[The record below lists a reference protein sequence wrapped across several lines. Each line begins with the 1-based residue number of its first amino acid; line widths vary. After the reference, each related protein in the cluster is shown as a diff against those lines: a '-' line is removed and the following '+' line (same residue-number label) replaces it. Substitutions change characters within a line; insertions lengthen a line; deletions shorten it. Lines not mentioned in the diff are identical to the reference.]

1 MTTKRKAYVRPMTS
15 TWWKKLPF
23 YRFYMLR
30 EGTAVPAVW
39 FSIELI
45 FGLFA
50 LKHGA
55 ESWMGFV
62 GFLQNPVVVILNLI
76 ALAAA
81 LLHTKTWFEL
91 APKAAN
97 IIVKDEKMG
106 PEPIIKGLWVVTAV
120 VTVVIL
126 PLGLFPGD
134 ALSYERVLA
143 FAQSFIGRAFL
154 FLMIVLPLWCGLHRM
169 HHAMHDLK
177 IHVPSGKWVFYGLA
191 AILTVVTA
199 IGILTI

>member
-1 MTTKRKAYVRPMTS
+1 MTTKRKPYVRPMTS

-50 LKHGA
+50 LKMARSLG
-55 ESWMGFV
+55 GIRRL
-62 GFLQNPVVVILNLI
+62 LQNPVIVIINLI
-76 ALAAA
+76 TLAAA

-97 IIVKDEKMG
+97 IIVKDEK
-106 PEPIIKGLWVVTAV
+106 W
-120 VTVVIL
+120 
-126 PLGLFPGD
+126 D
-134 ALSYERVLA
+134 QSQLSKV
-143 FAQSFIGRAFL
+143 SGR
-154 FLMIVLPLWCGLHRM
+154 
-169 HHAMHDLK
+169 
-177 IHVPSGKWVFYGLA
+177 
-191 AILTVVTA
+191 
-199 IGILTI
+199 

>member
-1 MTTKRKAYVRPMTS
+1 MTTKRKPYVRPMTS

-23 YRFYMLR
+23 YRCYMLR

-50 LKHGA
+50 LKNGPEA
-55 ESWMGFV
+55 WAGFV
-62 GFLQNPVVVILNLI
+62 DFLQNPVIVIINLI
-76 ALAAA
+76 TLAAA

-106 PEPIIKGLWVVTAV
+106 PEPIIKSLWA
-120 VTVVIL
+120 VTVVATIVIL
-126 PLGLFPGD
+126 FV
-134 ALSYERVLA
+134 ALY
-143 FAQSFIGRAFL
+143 
-154 FLMIVLPLWCGLHRM
+154 W
-169 HHAMHDLK
+169 
-177 IHVPSGKWVFYGLA
+177 
-191 AILTVVTA
+191 
-199 IGILTI
+199 

>member
-45 FGLFA
+45 IGLFA

-62 GFLQNPVVVILNLI
+62 AFLPNPVVVILNII

-106 PEPIIKGLWVVTAV
+106 PEPIIKGLWAVTVVA
-120 VTVVIL
+120 TVVIL
-126 PLGLFPGD
+126 FVALF
-134 ALSYERVLA
+134 
-143 FAQSFIGRAFL
+143 
-154 FLMIVLPLWCGLHRM
+154 W
-169 HHAMHDLK
+169 
-177 IHVPSGKWVFYGLA
+177 
-191 AILTVVTA
+191 
-199 IGILTI
+199 

>member
-1 MTTKRKAYVRPMTS
+1 
-15 TWWKKLPF
+15 
-23 YRFYMLR
+23 
-30 EGTAVPAVW
+30 VW

-62 GFLQNPVVVILNLI
+62 GFLQNPVVVILNLVV
-76 ALAAA
+76 LAAA

-126 PLGLFPGD
+126 YV
-134 ALSYERVLA
+134 ALY
-143 FAQSFIGRAFL
+143 
-154 FLMIVLPLWCGLHRM
+154 W
-169 HHAMHDLK
+169 
-177 IHVPSGKWVFYGLA
+177 
-191 AILTVVTA
+191 
-199 IGILTI
+199 

>member
-30 EGTAVPAVW
+30 ESTAALAAW

-106 PEPIIKGLWVVTAV
+106 PEPIIKGLWAVTAV
-120 VTVVIL
+120 ATVVIL
-126 PLGLFPGD
+126 YV
-134 ALSYERVLA
+134 ALY
-143 FAQSFIGRAFL
+143 
-154 FLMIVLPLWCGLHRM
+154 W
-169 HHAMHDLK
+169 
-177 IHVPSGKWVFYGLA
+177 
-191 AILTVVTA
+191 
-199 IGILTI
+199 

>member
-1 MTTKRKAYVRPMTS
+1 MISKRKPYVQTMEAG
-15 TWWKKLPF
+15 WWKQLPF

-50 LKHGA
+50 LKNGPEA
-55 ESWMGFV
+55 WAGFV
-62 GFLQNPVVVILNLI
+62 DFLQNPVIVIINLI
-76 ALAAA
+76 TLAAA

-106 PEPIIKGLWVVTAV
+106 PEPIIKSLWA
-120 VTVVIL
+120 VTVVATIVIL
-126 PLGLFPGD
+126 FV
-134 ALSYERVLA
+134 ALY
-143 FAQSFIGRAFL
+143 
-154 FLMIVLPLWCGLHRM
+154 W
-169 HHAMHDLK
+169 
-177 IHVPSGKWVFYGLA
+177 
-191 AILTVVTA
+191 
-199 IGILTI
+199 

>member
-1 MTTKRKAYVRPMTS
+1 MTTKRKPYVRQMTS

-50 LKHGA
+50 LKNGPEA
-55 ESWMGFV
+55 WAGFV
-62 GFLQNPVVVILNLI
+62 DFLQNPVIVIINLI
-76 ALAAA
+76 TLAAA

-106 PEPIIKGLWVVTAV
+106 PEPIIKSLWA
-120 VTVVIL
+120 VTVVATIVIL
-126 PLGLFPGD
+126 FV
-134 ALSYERVLA
+134 ALY
-143 FAQSFIGRAFL
+143 
-154 FLMIVLPLWCGLHRM
+154 W
-169 HHAMHDLK
+169 
-177 IHVPSGKWVFYGLA
+177 
-191 AILTVVTA
+191 
-199 IGILTI
+199 

>member
-1 MTTKRKAYVRPMTS
+1 
-15 TWWKKLPF
+15 
-23 YRFYMLR
+23 MLR

-62 GFLQNPVVVILNLI
+62 GFTKPGGSDLKPDHPGGR
-76 ALAAA
+76 AAA
-81 LLHTKTWFEL
+81 RKTWFEL

-97 IIVKDEKMG
+97 IIVKTKMG

-126 PLGLFPGD
+126 YVALF
-134 ALSYERVLA
+134 
-143 FAQSFIGRAFL
+143 
-154 FLMIVLPLWCGLHRM
+154 W
-169 HHAMHDLK
+169 
-177 IHVPSGKWVFYGLA
+177 
-191 AILTVVTA
+191 
-199 IGILTI
+199 

>member
-1 MTTKRKAYVRPMTS
+1 MTTKRKPYVRPMMS

-23 YRFYMLR
+23 YCFYMLR

-50 LKHGA
+50 LKNGPEA
-55 ESWMGFV
+55 WAGFV
-62 GFLQNPVVVILNLI
+62 DFLQNPVIVIINLI
-76 ALAAA
+76 TLAAA

-106 PEPIIKGLWVVTAV
+106 PEPIIKSLWA
-120 VTVVIL
+120 VTVVATIVIL
-126 PLGLFPGD
+126 FV
-134 ALSYERVLA
+134 ALY
-143 FAQSFIGRAFL
+143 
-154 FLMIVLPLWCGLHRM
+154 W
-169 HHAMHDLK
+169 
-177 IHVPSGKWVFYGLA
+177 
-191 AILTVVTA
+191 
-199 IGILTI
+199 

>member
-1 MTTKRKAYVRPMTS
+1 MTTKRKPYVRPMPAN
-15 TWWKKLPF
+15 WWQKLGF

-39 FSIELI
+39 FSIVLM

-50 LKHGA
+50 LKNGA
-55 ESWMGFV
+55 ESWAGFV
-62 GFLQNPVVVILNLI
+62 GFLQNPIVIIINLI

-106 PEPIIKGLWVVTAV
+106 PEPIIKGLWGVTIA

-126 PLGLFPGD
+126 LIALF
-134 ALSYERVLA
+134 
-143 FAQSFIGRAFL
+143 
-154 FLMIVLPLWCGLHRM
+154 W
-169 HHAMHDLK
+169 
-177 IHVPSGKWVFYGLA
+177 
-191 AILTVVTA
+191 
-199 IGILTI
+199 

>member
-1 MTTKRKAYVRPMTS
+1 MYGPMTS

-50 LKHGA
+50 LKNGPEA
-55 ESWMGFV
+55 WAGFV
-62 GFLQNPVVVILNLI
+62 DFLQNPVIVIINLI
-76 ALAAA
+76 TLAAA

-106 PEPIIKGLWVVTAV
+106 PEPIIKSLWA
-120 VTVVIL
+120 VTVVATIVIL
-126 PLGLFPGD
+126 FV
-134 ALSYERVLA
+134 ALY
-143 FAQSFIGRAFL
+143 
-154 FLMIVLPLWCGLHRM
+154 W
-169 HHAMHDLK
+169 
-177 IHVPSGKWVFYGLA
+177 
-191 AILTVVTA
+191 
-199 IGILTI
+199 

>member
-1 MTTKRKAYVRPMTS
+1 MTTKRKPYVRLMTS

-50 LKHGA
+50 LKNGPEA
-55 ESWMGFV
+55 WAGFV
-62 GFLQNPVVVILNLI
+62 DFLQNPVIVIINLI
-76 ALAAA
+76 TLTAA

-106 PEPIIKGLWVVTAV
+106 PEPIIKSLWA
-120 VTVVIL
+120 VTVVATIVIL
-126 PLGLFPGD
+126 FV
-134 ALSYERVLA
+134 ALY
-143 FAQSFIGRAFL
+143 
-154 FLMIVLPLWCGLHRM
+154 W
-169 HHAMHDLK
+169 
-177 IHVPSGKWVFYGLA
+177 
-191 AILTVVTA
+191 
-199 IGILTI
+199 